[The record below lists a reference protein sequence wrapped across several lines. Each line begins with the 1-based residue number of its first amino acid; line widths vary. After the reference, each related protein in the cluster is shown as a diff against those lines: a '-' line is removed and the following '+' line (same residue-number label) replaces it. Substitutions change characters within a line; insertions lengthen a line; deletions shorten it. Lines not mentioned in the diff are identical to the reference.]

1 MDATPIMIE
10 QSGTDYSVFREFT
23 AIEIV
28 GTVLPVLLLIIV
40 STILFSWP
48 PTVLAWF
55 SCGVGGLILVIWTG
69 RAPTISVTV
78 LDWPRPESGA
88 DIVIN
93 AIAYN
98 GVLVLGTVIAEI
110 VWQVSTTVLLAAL
123 VGVFLPFWFLK
134 HIQFIAFMDSG

>member
-1 MDATPIMIE
+1 MIE
-10 QSGTDYSVFREFT
+10 QSGTDDSVFREFT

-110 VWQVSTTVLLAAL
+110 VWQVSTAVLLAAL